1 MSGLFGQLT
10 NSVDAL
16 TAASRSIETA
26 GKNLANVNNPDYAR
40 QRVVYGSLGTI
51 KTALG
56 AESTG
61 LQAVGIEQLRD
72 SLMDKQVVRED
83 SKLASYEGEQSA
95 YERAQAA
102 LGQSIDSSSATG
114 STNGISESLSN
125 FFNGFQGFATSPT
138 DVGNR
143 QTLVQYAGAL
153 TDTLNQTDANLAQVQ
168 SDLTT
173 QATSDAG
180 NANTL
185 LSQIAN
191 LNTEIGRLE
200 VNAPGSAVDL
210 RDERQ
215 AKVESL
221 GKLMS
226 IQTQADTNG
235 SGEIS
240 VSTLDGSGNSVPLV
254 TDSTVLGS
262 VAISGTTVTAG
273 SPATVLA
280 LTGGSING
288 ALTARDG
295 AIKDL
300 RDNLNALASQ
310 LITSVNSAY
319 NPTAA
324 VGKNFF
330 TGTNAGNIAVNSSIN
345 ATSLVSSSTGVAG
358 DSDIAQ
364 AVASLANKAFSTST
378 GDAINGTF
386 SQSYTN
392 SVTALGQTLSTTNDK
407 VSNQTT
413 ISKLVTTQR
422 DSVSGVSMDEEMA
435 DLIKYQQAY
444 QASARVIQTIDTLLS
459 TVINSLG
466 SSSA

>member
-1 MSGLFGQLT
+1 
-10 NSVDAL
+10 
-16 TAASRSIETA
+16 
-26 GKNLANVNNPDYAR
+26 
-40 QRVVYGSLGTI
+40 
-51 KTALG
+51 
-56 AESTG
+56 
-61 LQAVGIEQLRD
+61 
-72 SLMDKQVVRED
+72 
-83 SKLASYEGEQSA
+83 
-95 YERAQAA
+95 
-102 LGQSIDSSSATG
+102 
-114 STNGISESLSN
+114 
-125 FFNGFQGFATSPT
+125 
-138 DVGNR
+138 VGNR

-240 VSTLDGSGNSVPLV
+240 VSALDGSGNSVPLV

-300 RDNLNALASQ
+300 RDNLNSLASQ

-319 NPTAA
+319 NPTAT
-324 VGKNFF
+324 VGKDFF
-330 TGTNAGNIAVNSSIN
+330 TGTNAGDIAVNSSIN
-345 ATSLVSSSTGVAG
+345 ASTLVSSSTGVAG

-364 AVASLANKAFSTST
+364 AVADLANTTFSTSA

-386 SQSYTN
+386 SQSYSN
-392 SVTALGQTLSTTNDK
+392 SATALGQTLSTINDK

-413 ISKLVTTQR
+413 ISTLVSTQR
-422 DSVSGVSMDEEMA
+422 NSVSGVSMDEEMA
-435 DLIKYQQAY
+435 NLIKYQQAY
-444 QASARVIQTIDTLLS
+444 QASARVVQTIDSLLS
-459 TVINSLG
+459 TVISSLG